1 MTEPSVEHIH
11 TSGRLSG
18 TVRAS
23 ACAPRVVR
31 EMVAGLLCVWGLG
44 FMGCASQLPTATGD
58 EFQSRRPTII
68 RNDQRSNVGTLKPD
82 TALDPPPFSE
92 SIIRPGD
99 QVQVMVWGYPEF
111 NTTTTVKNYGTI
123 TLPLVGDVIAAGFT
137 ENQLARE
144 LKQRLSEYIKGDA
157 RINISH
163 VSMNNRISVMGA
175 VNKQGNYPALGD
187 LSLIEVIADAGG
199 TATDADLRHVK
210 IIREGKL
217 KNAEEVNLQRSLE
230 NGTFQNVPQV
240 KPGDTVFVPTEENIV
255 REIASYGQDVL
266 VLFGFFALLR

>member
-1 MTEPSVEHIH
+1 
-11 TSGRLSG
+11 
-18 TVRAS
+18 
-23 ACAPRVVR
+23 
-31 EMVAGLLCVWGLG
+31 
-44 FMGCASQLPTATGD
+44 MGCASQLPTAAGD
-58 EFQSRRPTII
+58 EFQSRRPAII

-82 TALDPPPFSE
+82 TAFDPPPFSE

-240 KPGDTVFVPTEENIV
+240 KPGDTVFGPAEENIV

-266 VLFGFFALLR
+266 VLFGFFALFR